1 MTRVLV
7 YPSPGGLP
15 AQRER
20 VDRRRPVGGRIL
32 NAHDVVDAA
41 AVTRPPR
48 LHEAE
53 APRRPGMIAGHGIS
67 RRNTASLPH
76 TPDACRDDLKA
87 AAAEPA
93 GARDAE
99 PAPGHRG
106 RNRPVRAEDSK
117 LVKRLAQDG
126 NDIGRL
132 NDEPAIGLRRRQRGQ
147 RETPRDATLP
157 GVAVA
162 PAVGLAPAP
171 PPPVERALAPRR
183 PGPKN
188 RTPTAPKDDAPGP
201 PAETGGGQAPG
212 LKSPNEITT
221 PRGMNGVEIHHD
233 GGRTGPQ
240 ARHVRAPAHPGH
252 RVEHRAQKL
261 QTDIHCPH
269 GHENDHREN
278 NSGAQATDP
287 QYE

>member
-7 YPSPGGLP
+7 YRSPGGLP

-41 AVTRPPR
+41 AVTRPHR
-48 LHEAE
+48 LYEAE

-76 TPDACRDDLKA
+76 TPDACRDDLKT
-87 AAAEPA
+87 AAEPA

-117 LVKRLAQDG
+117 LVKRLAQNR

-132 NDEPAIGLRRRQRGQ
+132 NDEPAIGLRRRQRSQ

-162 PAVGLAPAP
+162 PAVGLAPPP

-183 PGPKN
+183 PRPKD
-188 RTPTAPKDDAPGP
+188 RTRTAPKDDAPGP
-201 PAETGGGQAPG
+201 PAETGGCQAPG
-212 LKSPNEITT
+212 LKSRSEFLFPSS
-221 PRGMNGVEIHHD
+221 
-233 GGRTGPQ
+233 TGST
-240 ARHVRAPAHPGH
+240 ARRRSAP
-252 RVEHRAQKL
+252 
-261 QTDIHCPH
+261 
-269 GHENDHREN
+269 
-278 NSGAQATDP
+278 
-287 QYE
+287 